1 LAAGLGAMEVGSSTE
16 TGAPS
21 ASYWEREIADPKL
34 TEADHDQSRL
44 TFLSLPIQF
53 HLPDL
58 SRNRTS
64 AAIATSVSSVW
75 RRTERSCELSS

>member
-21 ASYWEREIADPKL
+21 ASYWEREIADPGL
-34 TEADHDQSRL
+34 TEADYDQSRL

-58 SRNRTS
+58 SGGLNES
-64 AAIATSVSSVW
+64 AQHHLI
-75 RRTERSCELSS
+75 